1 MTLRRTRR
9 RDLRRELVPARRRTG
24 GRSRKLVI
32 FGGLAA
38 VGAAAWR
45 LLRRPTEWQ
54 EPSFEPAA
62 RSPASDWPAATASA
76 DVTET
81 ETVPPPP
88 EPEPPSEADQADR
101 EIESRLDDE
110 TKYERSLEQEEA
122 ARHEAAERLRHD
134 PLLESRREE
143 T

>member
-1 MTLRRTRR
+1 MTLRRRRR
-9 RDLRRELVPARRRTG
+9 RDLRLPRRQTG
-24 GRSRKLVI
+24 GGRVRKLAI

-38 VGAAAWR
+38 IGAAVWR
-45 LLRRPTEWQ
+45 MFRRPAEWQ
-54 EPSFEPAA
+54 EPSFEPTAT
-62 RSPASDWPAATASA
+62 SPAPAWDAAPAPAAI
-76 DVTET
+76 

-101 EIESRLDDE
+101 EIESRLDDA
-110 TKYERSLEQEEA
+110 TKYERFLEQEEA
-122 ARHEAAERLRHD
+122 ARHEAAQRLRHD